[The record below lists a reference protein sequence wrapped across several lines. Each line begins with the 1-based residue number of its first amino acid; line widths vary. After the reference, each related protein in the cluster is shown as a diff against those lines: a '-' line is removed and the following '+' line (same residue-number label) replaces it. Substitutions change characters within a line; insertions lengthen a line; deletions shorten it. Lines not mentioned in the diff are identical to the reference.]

1 MIEKLAVSTKILNKG
16 KYMNK
21 KLWLIILITCTF
33 SLNAATDVEGFQKV
47 AQEEEK
53 AYNAQMKVA
62 LKKQLSHASK
72 KVQALYKSIDY
83 EPVWV
88 DKDYLTYHT
97 EMLISE
103 LEGDFRKGVYKKLH
117 KSYDTLMPIAKKY
130 CDSEILAEKVKA
142 EISMMQLYADSIA
155 SILKNKKLDYSATS
169 LLQKAVK
176 EKSIMACIDDISDDR
191 IVDVTFMRDLNL
203 TENQTKQAK
212 YRELAARLM
221 GEDAKDRL
229 KAMYE
234 LLNYQPLWV
243 DEQGLTAY
251 TQTLFDTITSDIT
264 LDKNTTL
271 YQTFLTLK
279 DAVVPQDKEN
289 ISNREFEIAKLYQDY
304 MSHVLYGDIDW
315 NIFQRQLKKTHR
327 NGVWKVHHI
336 LATPESLLIE
346 SVRHKSL
353 THAFEEAKPKFPLYD
368 RMLVALKKYQELTNN
383 GGWKILPDFKNLKPG
398 MQSSVVP
405 ALRERLRS
413 EGDYACDSNEIGE
426 VYEGCLVDAVKK
438 FQGRHGLETEG
449 FVGNMTRKAL
459 RESVAHKVEKLKL
472 NLDRIK
478 WVKRD
483 NDRYHIYVNIP
494 TFTMYMFDEEKI
506 IQSMRVITGRKGHE
520 TPIFYSRVR
529 TIVLNPYW
537 RIPASIIRHE
547 TIPKLKKDP
556 GYTNKKKIE
565 IHTGYSE
572 HSPRVNPYKVN
583 WHKYGR
589 RLPPYKFMQ
598 SPGIHN
604 ALGKVKYLF
613 PNKYAVYMHDTNE
626 RYLFVKDY
634 RALSHGCVRL
644 AKPFELLNR
653 FAEIEPNIDAEKAKV
668 ILKKNKKTPYRLKK
682 TIPVDI
688 IYLTA
693 VVNIDG
699 TIVFSDDVY
708 GYDQMQIDTKKQNK
722 RLK

>member
-1 MIEKLAVSTKILNKG
+1 M
-16 KYMNK
+16 K
-21 KLWLIILITCTF
+21 KNLWLSLLIICTLV
-33 SLNAATDVEGFQKV
+33 LNASTDVEGFQKV
-47 AQEEEK
+47 AQEEKE
-53 AYNAQMKVA
+53 AYDRQMKVE
-62 LKKQLSHASK
+62 LKKQLPHASK

-83 EPVWV
+83 EPIWV

-103 LEGDFRKGVYKKLH
+103 LEGDFGKGVYKKLR
-117 KSYDTLMPIAKKY
+117 KSYNKLMLIAKKY
-130 CDSEILAEKVKA
+130 CDSEVLAEKVKA
-142 EISMMQLYADSIA
+142 EISVMQLYANSIEN
-155 SILKNKKLDYSATS
+155 ILKNKKLHYSATS

-191 IVDVTFMRDLNL
+191 IVGVTFTRDLNL
-203 TENQTKQAK
+203 TDNQVKQAK
-212 YRELAARLM
+212 YRELAVRLM

-234 LLNYQPLWV
+234 LLNYQPLWI

-264 LDKNTTL
+264 LDKNSTL
-271 YQTFLTLK
+271 YKTYITLK
-279 DAVVPQDKEN
+279 NSKVPQDKEN

-315 NIFQRQLKKTHR
+315 DTFQRRLKKTHR
-327 NGVWKVHHI
+327 NGVWKVHTI

-346 SVRHKSL
+346 SLRYKSL
-353 THAFEEAKPKFPLYD
+353 THAFEQAKPKFPLYD
-368 RMLVALKKYQELTNN
+368 RMLVALKKYQEIANN
-383 GGWKILPDFKNLKPG
+383 GGWQKLPDFKNLKPG
-398 MQSSVVP
+398 MTSSVV
-405 ALRERLRS
+405 ADLRERLAR
-413 EGDYACDSNEIGE
+413 EGDYVCENNETGE
-426 VYEGCLVDAVKK
+426 VYEGCLVEAVKK

-449 FVGNMTRKAL
+449 YIGKMTRKAL
-459 RESVAHKVEKLKL
+459 SESAAHKVQKLKL

-494 TFTMYMFDEEKI
+494 NFTMYMFDGDNI
-506 IQSMRVITGRKGHE
+506 IQYMRVITGRKGHE

-613 PNKYAVYMHDTNE
+613 PNKYSVYMHDTNE

-644 AKPFELLNR
+644 SKPFELLDT
-653 FAEIEPNIDAEKAKV
+653 FAEIEPNIDAEKAKA
-668 ILKKNKKTPYRLKK
+668 ILEKNKKTPYRLKK

-693 VVNIDG
+693 LVNTDG

-708 GYDQMQIDTKKQNK
+708 GYDQMQIETMKAE
-722 RLK
+722 